1 MPCGAVKVK
10 GFFVQ
15 SAGGIEKKGG
25 RRYDFAHMA
34 IQIDDDWKKQAQAEK
49 KKLAE
54 REAAAKAP
62 PAPVEPPVPAAAPA
76 VPEASFATIVQ
87 TIMSQALYY
96 LGEMA
101 YEGEQPQLNL
111 DIAHQQISMLAILDE
126 KTRGNLTAQETSL
139 MDQALYDLR
148 SRYVSI
154 ARQMIV

>member
-1 MPCGAVKVK
+1 
-10 GFFVQ
+10 
-15 SAGGIEKKGG
+15 
-25 RRYDFAHMA
+25 MA

-62 PAPVEPPVPAAAPA
+62 PAPVAPATPAAAPA
-76 VPEASFATIVQ
+76 VHDASFASLVQ

-101 YEGEQPQLNL
+101 YEGEQPQMNL
-111 DIAHQQISMLAILDE
+111 DIAHQQISTLAILE
-126 KTRGNLTAQETSL
+126 NKTRGNLTPQETSL